1 MLAIS
6 NCKIN
11 IGLTITGKRADG
23 FHNIETVFYPVEWCD
38 IIEVTE
44 RSLLEKDYFS
54 YTDGLS
60 IKMTGLEI
68 EGAES
73 NNLCVRAFQ
82 LLRKDF
88 NLPDVVMHLH
98 KLIPMGAGLGG
109 GSSNAAH
116 TLRLLDRLFKL
127 NLTTAQLK
135 NYAAQLGSDCS
146 FFIENKPSFAHGKGE
161 LIEKINLDLSGKHI
175 IIIKPDIHV
184 STAVAYQNSV
194 PSVSKDLKSLVLQ
207 PIENWKSN
215 IVNDFEEGV
224 FQIYPEIKLLK
235 QLLYDKGCS
244 YASMSGSGSAV
255 YGISNEKLILKNMDE
270 ELSIWQG
277 ILN

>member
-1 MLAIS
+1 VLAIS

-11 IGLTITGKRADG
+11 IGLNIIDKRADG

-38 IIEVTE
+38 VIEVTE
-44 RSLLEKDYFS
+44 RSLLEKDHFS

-60 IKMTGLEI
+60 LKMTGLEI
-68 EGAES
+68 EGNED

-116 TLRLLDRLFKL
+116 TLRLLNVVFKL
-127 NLTTAQLK
+127 KLTNEQLK

-146 FFIENKPSFAHGKGE
+146 FFIENKPCFASGKGE
-161 LIEKINLDLSGKHI
+161 LISAIKLDLSGKHI
-175 IIIKPDIHV
+175 TIIKPYIHV
-184 STAVAYQNSV
+184 STVEAYQNIV
-194 PSVSKDLKSLVLQ
+194 PSASKNLKSLILE
-207 PIENWKSN
+207 PIENWKAN

-224 FQIYPEIKLLK
+224 FKKHPQIAAIK
-235 QLLYDKGCS
+235 QQLYDNDCI
-244 YASMSGSGSAV
+244 YASISGSGSAV
-255 YGISNEKLILKNMDE
+255 YGISDNKLVLKKSYPDTMV
-270 ELSIWQG
+270 WQG